1 MLSHNL
7 KVKGYINEEFGAEPE
22 VTFEFKGILSMEEL
36 QNILEVIRK
45 PWNDMGESL
54 SFNITFQD
62 LDL

>member
-7 KVKGYINEEFGAEPE
+7 TVNGYINEEFGADPE
-22 VTFEFKGILSMEEL
+22 VTFEFKGILSMDDL
-36 QNILEVIRK
+36 QNILVVIRK
-45 PWNDMGESL
+45 PYNDMGESL

>member
-7 KVKGYINEEFGAEPE
+7 TVKGYINEEFGADPE
-22 VTFEFKGILSMEEL
+22 VTFEFKGILSMDDL
-36 QNILEVIRK
+36 KNILTVIRK
-45 PWNDMGESL
+45 PYNDMGESL